1 MNNEVIKWLVG
12 TPASDMNFKTNLKRA
27 TAAEIRETLKIIEGR
42 REVKTKEKALR
53 ASWVVKIRLFMVWR
67 SPFIFPFSVA
77 QPGELFLSF

>member
-12 TPASDMNFKTNLKRA
+12 TPTSDMNFKTNLKRA

-53 ASWVVKIRLFMVWR
+53 AVLRRK
-67 SPFIFPFSVA
+67 
-77 QPGELFLSF
+77 EK

>member
-12 TPASDMNFKTNLKRA
+12 APASDMNFKTNLKRA

-53 ASWVVKIRLFMVWR
+53 A
-67 SPFIFPFSVA
+67 
-77 QPGELFLSF
+77 ELRRKEK

>member
-1 MNNEVIKWLVG
+1 MLVG

-53 ASWVVKIRLFMVWR
+53 A
-67 SPFIFPFSVA
+67 
-77 QPGELFLSF
+77 ELRRKEK

>member
-12 TPASDMNFKTNLKRA
+12 TPASDMSFKTNLKRA

-53 ASWVVKIRLFMVWR
+53 A
-67 SPFIFPFSVA
+67 
-77 QPGELFLSF
+77 ELRRKEK

>member
-1 MNNEVIKWLVG
+1 MNNEVIKWLVR

-53 ASWVVKIRLFMVWR
+53 A
-67 SPFIFPFSVA
+67 
-77 QPGELFLSF
+77 ELRRKEK

>member
-12 TPASDMNFKTNLKRA
+12 TPASDMNFKTKLKRA

-53 ASWVVKIRLFMVWR
+53 A
-67 SPFIFPFSVA
+67 
-77 QPGELFLSF
+77 ELRRKEK

>member
-1 MNNEVIKWLVG
+1 MNNEVIKRLLG

-53 ASWVVKIRLFMVWR
+53 A
-67 SPFIFPFSVA
+67 
-77 QPGELFLSF
+77 ELRRKEK

>member
-27 TAAEIRETLKIIEGR
+27 TVAEIRETLKIIEGR

-53 ASWVVKIRLFMVWR
+53 A
-67 SPFIFPFSVA
+67 
-77 QPGELFLSF
+77 ELRRKEK

>member
-12 TPASDMNFKTNLKRA
+12 TPASDMNFQTNLKRA

-53 ASWVVKIRLFMVWR
+53 D
-67 SPFIFPFSVA
+67 
-77 QPGELFLSF
+77 ELRRKEK

>member
-53 ASWVVKIRLFMVWR
+53 AVISAARKWAARWTQIARECTFERLEE
-67 SPFIFPFSVA
+67 VA
-77 QPGELFLSF
+77 AE

>member
-1 MNNEVIKWLVG
+1 MNNEVIKWLVE

-53 ASWVVKIRLFMVWR
+53 A
-67 SPFIFPFSVA
+67 
-77 QPGELFLSF
+77 ELRRKEK